1 MSVAMMIAA
10 AFLVVTQPPA
20 GSGRGYDVWFSGRV
34 LSIDRQHGTVRI
46 ARGPTETA
54 SPAIEE
60 CGIRRGAL
68 YRLRPGMVVEAQAD
82 TRRRPWHILHM
93 RIFERERRQS
103 LT

>member
-1 MSVAMMIAA
+1 MSLAMMIAA
-10 AFLVVTQPPA
+10 AFLAVTQPPA
-20 GSGRGYDVWFSGRV
+20 ASERGYDVWFSGRV

-54 SPAIEE
+54 SPAVEE

-68 YRLRPGMVVEAQAD
+68 DRLRPGMVVEAQAD

-93 RIFERERRQS
+93 RIFSREHRQS
-103 LT
+103 VT